1 MDGRRLQHHLALDG
15 PRLEGEQR
23 EAAESQS
30 LFDGLGCDSVADAS
44 LFFDSGVFG
53 ADSDLGFDEQD
64 SLFGGD
70 ADMEGL
76 FGELDD
82 ENARH
87 PGCASPLPFPLALPH
102 PPLPLPLERS
112 CDVSTLLSEH
122 QNQHQHKEAKQEG
135 QTTQAPG
142 PGQDG
147 MGKEVEDS
155 LLLPDTGLDDLPV
168 VDFDFNLDFDVDI
181 GLVFELEMAR
191 QLEKGDG
198 DETGEAGEEAV
209 PFPSGVQ
216 ESLVATTTR
225 PVSPASKTSDG
236 GWVSSQQ
243 ARPGID
249 ISTHAVGPIVGTQ
262 DDQEGRGLAATDKN
276 DDGDDNEVVF
286 LSSRQV
292 QGFVHPLPLPMSIP
306 HYLELR
312 PRCPQGPPPA
322 RIDLDNW
329 NVEELLPYVQLH
341 SKLTIRGIQD
351 RLGLDID
358 AGRYI
363 VATCHE
369 HLANPA
375 HTVHMSGSSDP
386 TALRI
391 LKVTLILSSLA
402 LLKDDGH
409 GHFGVGRRW
418 FGRDSPLEP
427 RSMHLLYRITRN
439 KRSRDRYRRLNPT
452 SPAST
457 PGKERLP
464 KSQLSESSALV
475 SPKSPEES
483 ELKTLKVRTE
493 KLTMPKPKPRKRKR
507 NTPQPRA
514 ESKPSVEPPTVNP
527 PHPHPTINLEYSSPR
542 VLRDDLLSS
551 SANRDAPLISKSKK
565 ASPSPSAAPSPVTA
579 TPTIDLRPETRPPA
593 NANIRYHINI
603 VDARSQQRV
612 IPQIVLHHE
621 DAIRNAGYSYVMD
634 LCTQSGRTVDAVSI
648 MTLLG
653 LERITNDVN
662 WDLVVSRVH
671 GELLLDGEAR
681 VLVCLQN

>member
-1 MDGRRLQHHLALDG
+1 MDGRRLQHYLALDG

-70 ADMEGL
+70 ADMESL

-112 CDVSTLLSEH
+112 CD
-122 QNQHQHKEAKQEG
+122 
-135 QTTQAPG
+135 
-142 PGQDG
+142 DG
-147 MGKEVEDS
+147 MGKEEDS
-155 LLLPDTGLDDLPV
+155 LLLPDAGLEDLPV

-181 GLVFELEMAR
+181 GLAFELEMAR
-191 QLEKGDG
+191 QLNKGG
-198 DETGEAGEEAV
+198 GGETGEAGEEAV

-249 ISTHAVGPIVGTQ
+249 ISTHAVGPLAGTQ

-276 DDGDDNEVVF
+276 DDCDDNEVVF

-351 RLGLDID
+351 RLGLDVD

-402 LLKDDGH
+402 LLKDDGD

-427 RSMHLLYRITRN
+427 RSMH
-439 KRSRDRYRRLNPT
+439 
-452 SPAST
+452 
-457 PGKERLP
+457 
-464 KSQLSESSALV
+464 
-475 SPKSPEES
+475 
-483 ELKTLKVRTE
+483 
-493 KLTMPKPKPRKRKR
+493 
-507 NTPQPRA
+507 
-514 ESKPSVEPPTVNP
+514 PSVEPPALDP

-565 ASPSPSAAPSPVTA
+565 ASPSPSAAPLPVTA
-579 TPTIDLRPETRPPA
+579 TPAIDLRAETRPPA
-593 NANIRYHINI
+593 NVNIRYHINI

-621 DAIRNAGYSYVMD
+621 DDIRNAGYSYVMD
-634 LCTQSGRTVDAVSI
+634 LCAQSGRTVDAVSI
-648 MTLLG
+648 MTLPG
-653 LERITNDVN
+653 LERITNDVD

-671 GELLLDGEAR
+671 DELLLDGEAR

>member
-112 CDVSTLLSEH
+112 CD
-122 QNQHQHKEAKQEG
+122 
-135 QTTQAPG
+135 
-142 PGQDG
+142 DG

-191 QLEKGDG
+191 QLEKGD
-198 DETGEAGEEAV
+198 
-209 PFPSGVQ
+209 
-216 ESLVATTTR
+216 
-225 PVSPASKTSDG
+225 
-236 GWVSSQQ
+236 
-243 ARPGID
+243 
-249 ISTHAVGPIVGTQ
+249 VGPIVGTQ

-427 RSMHLLYRITRN
+427 RSMH
-439 KRSRDRYRRLNPT
+439 
-452 SPAST
+452 
-457 PGKERLP
+457 
-464 KSQLSESSALV
+464 
-475 SPKSPEES
+475 
-483 ELKTLKVRTE
+483 
-493 KLTMPKPKPRKRKR
+493 
-507 NTPQPRA
+507 
-514 ESKPSVEPPTVNP
+514 
-527 PHPHPTINLEYSSPR
+527 